1 MITDCDTYVHS
12 RKSTWSCLLH
22 VFWWILSHRVSDWFD
37 QQSERNRL
45 IFALKKQNRDVCKN
59 PVKAIFW
66 MDFCTWGGFLF
77 LAWLRFMSLG
87 QLQCVFRSS
96 VLFWL
101 VFFSP
106 VRNISYCHEFKW
118 QLFREIGCFLKIFV
132 NMQTKEICTAV
143 LVSVWRNSHRW
154 EWGSLQKFTSGIRQ
168 KVLRIS
174 DTGLFWRICA
184 AVVLPVLI

>member
-1 MITDCDTYVHS
+1 MFIAGKVPEAAYCMCFGEFCHIESATGLTSNQKGIDY
-12 RKSTWSCLLH
+12 
-22 VFWWILSHRVSDWFD
+22 F
-37 QQSERNRL
+37 
-45 IFALKKQNRDVCKN
+45 FALKKQNRDVCKN

>member
-77 LAWLRFMSLG
+77 SLIAFHVIRSVAVRV
-87 QLQCVFRSS
+87 QVFCAF
-96 VLFWL
+96 LTC
-101 VFFSP
+101 FFSP

>member
-1 MITDCDTYVHS
+1 MFIAGKVPEGAYCMCFGEFCHIESATGLTSNQKGIDY
-12 RKSTWSCLLH
+12 
-22 VFWWILSHRVSDWFD
+22 F
-37 QQSERNRL
+37 
-45 IFALKKQNRDVCKN
+45 FALKKTKQGCVQKSCESNFLN
-59 PVKAIFW
+59 
-66 MDFCTWGGFLF
+66 GFLYLGWISLFSLIAFHVIRSVAVRVQVFCAF
-77 LAWLRFMSLG
+77 LT
-87 QLQCVFRSS
+87 C
-96 VLFWL
+96 
-101 VFFSP
+101 FFSP

>member
-66 MDFCTWGGFLF
+66 MEFLYLGWISLFSLIAFHVIRSVAVRVQVFCAFLT
-77 LAWLRFMSLG
+77 
-87 QLQCVFRSS
+87 C
-96 VLFWL
+96 
-101 VFFSP
+101 FFSP